1 MGWWSANEL
10 SGGAKSASLTANQGQ
25 LVLNMQFEL
34 FQANFLELLVF
45 RKPGFLEQ
53 GFELLRIVTMLF
65 FQAAYCFTIRLTIR
79 FQNHRR
85 LLRCGI
91 IPGGAAANRGSPGEF
106 AHYKSETYQASTVAA

>member
-1 MGWWSANEL
+1 
-10 SGGAKSASLTANQGQ
+10 
-25 LVLNMQFEL
+25 
-34 FQANFLELLVF
+34 
-45 RKPGFLEQ
+45 
-53 GFELLRIVTMLF
+53 VTMLF